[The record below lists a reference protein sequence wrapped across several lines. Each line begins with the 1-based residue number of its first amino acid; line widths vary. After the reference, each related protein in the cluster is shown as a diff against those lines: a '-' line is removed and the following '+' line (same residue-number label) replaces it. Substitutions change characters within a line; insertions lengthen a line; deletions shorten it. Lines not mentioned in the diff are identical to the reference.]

1 MIALIRGVLHDCQR
15 FLICPKCGGKLK
27 YYDRVSRIVRTEH
40 GRKIKI
46 TLRRFKC
53 EKYNTIHREIP
64 KIIFPHKQ
72 YSSEIIKGVL
82 NDVISPD
89 ILEYEDFPCEETM
102 KRWKI
107 EYAKSQKI
115 QCIL

>member
-1 MIALIRGVLHDCQR
+1 MIVSD
-15 FLICPKCGGKLK
+15 FLICPKCGSDLK
-27 YYDRVSRIVRTEH
+27 YYDHVSRFVRTEH

-53 EKYNTIHREIP
+53 EKCNTIHREIP

-89 ILEYEDFPCEETM
+89 ILDYEDFPCEETM
-102 KRWKI
+102 KRWKK
-107 EYAKSQKI
+107 EYSKSQKI